1 MKNLDGIQSEV
12 LNKTKKIQR
21 ELKELFGLYR
31 DFQSEIEN
39 RFREEL
45 RDQGGKIEGLEDF
58 HSFSLTLKRNM
69 QNIGNSASIMA
80 RIKDVSGYNIEE
92 ELQEPKA
99 KIEKK
104 VKELILE
111 TVFEDKV

>member
-1 MKNLDGIQSEV
+1 MKNLDSIQSEV

-31 DFQSEIEN
+31 DFQSEIES

-45 RDQGGKIEGLEDF
+45 KSQDGKIEGLEDF
-58 HSFSLTLKRNM
+58 YSFSLTLKRNM
-69 QNIGNSASIMA
+69 QNIGNSASLMA

-92 ELQEPKA
+92 ELQEPVKN
-99 KIEKK
+99 IEKK
-104 VKELILE
+104 VKEIILE
-111 TVFEDKV
+111 TVFTDKV